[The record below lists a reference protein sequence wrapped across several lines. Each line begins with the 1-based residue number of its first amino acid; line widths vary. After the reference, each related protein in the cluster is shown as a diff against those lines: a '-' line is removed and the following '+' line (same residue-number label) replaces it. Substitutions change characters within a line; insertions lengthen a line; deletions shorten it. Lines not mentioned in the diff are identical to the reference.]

1 MNNCYRCP
9 GTDSRLAALD
19 SHAATHAQRQNKIR
33 VFVEGLA
40 PRGAVQRSLDILLIL
55 RQLLRD
61 SLILINR
68 GLFGLVAESIIEAV
82 AADSQKPI
90 LFGDCAIVI

>member
-1 MNNCYRCP
+1 M
-9 GTDSRLAALD
+9 
-19 SHAATHAQRQNKIR
+19 
-33 VFVEGLA
+33 
-40 PRGAVQRSLDILLIL
+40 QRSLDILLIL

-90 LFGDCAIVI
+90 LFGDCHNAILSVVEASTVAAPRPASNELFLSATRGR